1 MSEGLH
7 MDSEKH
13 SEINE
18 LSIEKANRLADEVEN
33 AFVAL
38 NKVDGKNI
46 IVENNDGSKYYFGI
60 TSDSYNEKDYE
71 GRYKSKF
78 SKTSIVAVTHIGPEL
93 QERFYFKVLRP
104 DFYKYEDLSPVERN
118 KSPELVP
125 TGSKDFTVQL
135 YDRNQKVIGE
145 FVCIKDSCINENAQV
160 LEGKTQE
167 LISILRTEFRRA
179 GIEKVEAE
187 RLKIDRAVVIENSR
201 AEQKKL
207 ADEIEE

>member
-1 MSEGLH
+1 

-71 GRYKSKF
+71 GLYESKF
-78 SKTSIVAVTHIGPEL
+78 NKTSIVAVTHIGPEI

-104 DFYKYEDLSPVERN
+104 NFYKYEELSPVERN
-118 KSPELVP
+118 RSPELVP
-125 TGSKDFTVQL
+125 TGSKDFMVQL
-135 YDRNQKVIGE
+135 YDRNQKVIGG
-145 FVCIKDSCINENAQV
+145 FGCIKDSCINENAQV
-160 LEGKTQE
+160 LEEKTQE
-167 LISILRTEFRRA
+167 LISILRTELRRESA
-179 GIEKVEAE
+179 KKAEAE
-187 RLKIDRAVVIENSR
+187 LLKIDRGEVIEKSR
-201 AEQKKL
+201 DEQKKL
-207 ADEIEE
+207 VDEIGE